1 MPETRR
7 QSAKHKLIEGCLKDL
22 VEPVQS
28 GEMSVEEAQ
37 AIVMNRLTS
46 TQRLRKQMREEEA
59 KMDPEDQVQTQEVVA
74 IVSTRHD
81 PEDPGFAAA
90 LDALTAVLSG
100 PPSSPERR
108 GRWPRGI
115 VLDADPVATCKI
127 IDNAIC
133 IAFASEDAARVWVWK
148 MNYEV
153 FAGEGAQFPYIKNM
167 ESFDTF
173 RLPDNLNHLMRYV
186 VGRRFA
192 NVDGELVLALG
203 ADDDVGRYEAG
214 FGRPEDGREPLSTWL
229 ARCVKRLKGDLDYV
243 TANYDDLPPGAPRD
257 DVVDTSME

>member
-1 MPETRR
+1 MER
-7 QSAKHKLIEGCLKDL
+7 CVKDL
-22 VEPVQS
+22 IEPVQS

-59 KMDPEDQVQTQEVVA
+59 KLDPEDQVQTQEVVA

-108 GRWPRGI
+108 GRWPRRNG
-115 VLDADPVATCKI
+115 LLNADPVATAKVV
-127 IDNAIC
+127 DGAFV
-133 IAFASEDAARVWVWK
+133 IAFASEEAARVWVWK

-153 FAGEGAQFPYIKNM
+153 FAGEGACFCPVKNM
-167 ESFDTF
+167 DFVTF
-173 RLPDNLNHLMRYV
+173 RLPNNLDHIVRYIV
-186 VGRRFA
+186 DEKIA
-192 NVDGELVLALG
+192 SVDGELFLALG

-214 FGRPEDGREPLSTWL
+214 FGRKNDGREPLSTWL

-243 TANYDDLPPGAPRD
+243 TANYDDLPPGALRD
-257 DVVDTSME
+257 DVDTSMEM